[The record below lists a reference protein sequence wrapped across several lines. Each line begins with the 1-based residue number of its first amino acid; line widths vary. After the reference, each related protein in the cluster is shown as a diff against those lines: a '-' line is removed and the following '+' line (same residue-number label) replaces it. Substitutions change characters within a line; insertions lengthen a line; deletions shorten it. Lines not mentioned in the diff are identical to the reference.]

1 MPATANDTQDKVRH
15 LQNTLYL
22 AAKRSPNRRFHA
34 LYDKVHRIDVLE
46 RAWQQVKANQGSPG
60 VDAQTIEAVEAGG
73 VEPFLLTVQAELQ
86 EERYRPQAV
95 RRVWIPKPGKPEKRP
110 LGIATIKDRV
120 VQTAAKLVLEAI
132 YEADFRECSY
142 GFRPKR
148 SAHQAR
154 ERIRKAITAEQCR
167 WVLDADIRSF
177 FDSVNWQIL
186 GALLRRRISD
196 RRMLRLLE
204 AWLRAGILDG
214 TVLTH
219 PTVGTAQGAAISP
232 LKANVYLSVL
242 DRIWEDRFGR
252 WGRLVRY
259 ADDLVILTWRRWQAE
274 RAWKLLSS
282 ILARL
287 KLELAT
293 NKTRLVGLEDT
304 TGGFDFLGYH
314 YRWLPTRRGRG
325 RRFTACWPSQRTMQ
339 AARNRVR
346 ELTPLQKIGL
356 PISVV
361 VQDLNR
367 FLDGWA
373 AYYRYGNST
382 QQFSSLDW
390 YVQNRLCRFIGRKH
404 GKRGIDR
411 GLAVWLDS
419 RTRLGLHRIA
429 GTVRYDSAKAAG
441 ERHRRAV

>member
-1 MPATANDTQDKVRH
+1 MPATANDTRDKVRH

-60 VDAQTIEAVEAGG
+60 VDAQTIEAIEAGG
-73 VEPFLLTVQAELQ
+73 VAPFLAAVQAELR
-86 EERYRPQAV
+86 EDRYRPQAV

-110 LGIATIKDRV
+110 LGIATVKDRV
-120 VQTAAKLVLEAI
+120 VQTAAKLVLDGI
-132 YEADFRECSY
+132 FEADFRECSY

-154 ERIRKAITAEQCR
+154 ERIRKAMTAEQCR

-204 AWLRAGILDG
+204 AWLRAGVLDG
-214 TVLTH
+214 TVLVH

-232 LKANVYLSVL
+232 LMANVYLSVL
-242 DRIWEDRFGR
+242 DRVWEDRFSRLGK
-252 WGRLVRY
+252 LVRY
-259 ADDLVILTWRRWQAE
+259 ADDLVILTWQRWQAE
-274 RAWKLLSS
+274 RAWKLLTS

-287 KLELAT
+287 KLEVAT
-293 NKTRLVGLEDT
+293 DKTRLVELEDST
-304 TGGFDFLGYH
+304 KGFDFLGYH
-314 YRWLPTRRGRG
+314 YRWLPTRRGLGSRYA
-325 RRFTACWPSQRTMQ
+325 ACWPSQRAMQ
-339 AARNRVR
+339 AARDRVR
-346 ELTPLQKIGL
+346 ELTPLQRIGL
-356 PISVV
+356 PISMV

-373 AYYRYGNST
+373 AYYRHGNST
-382 QQFSSLDW
+382 QQLDSLDW
-390 YVQNRLCRFIGRKH
+390 YVNNRLCRFISRKYGR
-404 GKRGIDR
+404 RGIGR
-411 GLAVWLDS
+411 GLAVLLAS
-419 RTRLGLHRIA
+419 RTRLGLHRLG
-429 GTVRYDSAKAAG
+429 GTVVYDSA
-441 ERHRRAV
+441 RATR

>member
-1 MPATANDTQDKVRH
+1 MPATANNTQDKVRR

-34 LYDKVHRIDVLE
+34 LYDKVHRTDVLE

-60 VDAQTIEAVEAGG
+60 VDAQTIEAIEAGG
-73 VEPFLLTVQAELQ
+73 VAPFLAVVQAELH
-86 EERYRPQAV
+86 EGRYRPQAV

-110 LGIATIKDRV
+110 LGIASVKDRV
-120 VQTAAKLVLEAI
+120 VQTAAKLVLEGI
-132 YEADFRECSY
+132 FEADFRECSY

-148 SAHQAR
+148 SAHHAR

-177 FDSVNWQIL
+177 FDSVDWHVL
-186 GALLRRRISD
+186 GVVLRRRISD

-204 AWLRAGILDG
+204 AWLRAGVLDG
-214 TVLTH
+214 TVLVH

-232 LKANVYLSVL
+232 LMANVYLAVL
-242 DRIWEDRFGR
+242 DRIWEDRFSRLGK
-252 WGRLVRY
+252 LVRY
-259 ADDLVILTWRRWQAE
+259 ADDLVILTWQRWQAE
-274 RAWKLLSS
+274 RAWQLLSS

-293 NKTRLVGLEDT
+293 NKTRLVGLEDAT
-304 TGGFDFLGYH
+304 SGFDFLGYH

-325 RRFTACWPSQRTMQ
+325 SRYTACWPSQRAMQ

-346 ELTPLQKIGL
+346 ELTPLQRIGL
-356 PISVV
+356 PISMV

-367 FLDGWA
+367 FLDGWG
-373 AYYRYGNST
+373 AYYRHGNST
-382 QQFSSLDW
+382 QQLNSLDW
-390 YVQNRLCRFIGRKH
+390 YVHNRLCRFISRKYGR
-404 GKRGIDR
+404 RSGIGR
-411 GLAVWLDS
+411 GLAVMLDS
-419 RTRLGLHRIA
+419 TTRLGLHRLV
-429 GTVRYDSAKAAG
+429 GTVAYDPA
-441 ERHRRAV
+441 RAIR

>member
-1 MPATANDTQDKVRH
+1 MPTTANDTRDKVRH

-34 LYDKVHRIDVLE
+34 LYDKVHRIDILE

-60 VDAQTIEAVEAGG
+60 VDAQTIEAIEAGG
-73 VEPFLLTVQAELQ
+73 VAPFLAAVQAELR
-86 EERYRPQAV
+86 EGRYRPQAV

-110 LGIATIKDRV
+110 LGIASVRDRV

-132 YEADFRECSY
+132 FEADFRECSY

-148 SAHQAR
+148 SAHHAR
-154 ERIRKAITAEQCR
+154 ERIRKALTAEQCR

-186 GALLRRRISD
+186 GTLLRRRISD
-196 RRMLRLLE
+196 RRMLQLLE
-204 AWLRAGILDG
+204 AWLRAGVLDG
-214 TVLTH
+214 TVLVH

-232 LKANVYLSVL
+232 LMANVYLSVL
-242 DRIWEDRFGR
+242 DRVWEDRFSRLGK
-252 WGRLVRY
+252 LVRY
-259 ADDLVILTWRRWQAE
+259 ADDLVILTWQRWQAE
-274 RAWKLLSS
+274 RAWKLLSN

-293 NKTRLVGLEDT
+293 NKTRLVGLEDAT
-304 TGGFDFLGYH
+304 SGFDFLGYH

-325 RRFTACWPSQRTMQ
+325 SRYAACWPSQRAMQ
-339 AARNRVR
+339 AARDRVR
-346 ELTPLQKIGL
+346 ELTPLQRIGL
-356 PISVV
+356 PISMV

-373 AYYRYGNST
+373 AYYRHGNST
-382 QQFSSLDW
+382 QQLDSLDW
-390 YVQNRLCRFIGRKH
+390 YVHNRLCRFISRKYGRR
-404 GKRGIDR
+404 RGIGR
-411 GLAVWLDS
+411 GLAVVLAS
-419 RTRLGLHRIA
+419 KTRLGLHRLA
-429 GTVRYDSAKAAG
+429 GTVAYDSATTA
-441 ERHRRAV
+441 R

>member
-1 MPATANDTQDKVRH
+1 MPATANDTQNKVRH

-46 RAWQQVKANQGSPG
+46 RAWQQVEANQGSPG

-86 EERYRPQAV
+86 EERYRPQ
-95 RRVWIPKPGKPEKRP
+95 
-110 LGIATIKDRV
+110 
-120 VQTAAKLVLEAI
+120 
-132 YEADFRECSY
+132 
-142 GFRPKR
+142 R

-232 LKANVYLSVL
+232 LMANVYLSVL
-242 DRIWEDRFGR
+242 
-252 WGRLVRY
+252 
-259 ADDLVILTWRRWQAE
+259 
-274 RAWKLLSS
+274 
-282 ILARL
+282 
-287 KLELAT
+287 
-293 NKTRLVGLEDT
+293 
-304 TGGFDFLGYH
+304 
-314 YRWLPTRRGRG
+314 
-325 RRFTACWPSQRTMQ
+325 
-339 AARNRVR
+339 
-346 ELTPLQKIGL
+346 
-356 PISVV
+356 
-361 VQDLNR
+361 
-367 FLDGWA
+367 
-373 AYYRYGNST
+373 
-382 QQFSSLDW
+382 
-390 YVQNRLCRFIGRKH
+390 
-404 GKRGIDR
+404 
-411 GLAVWLDS
+411 
-419 RTRLGLHRIA
+419 
-429 GTVRYDSAKAAG
+429 
-441 ERHRRAV
+441 

>member
-1 MPATANDTQDKVRH
+1 MPATANDTRDKVRH

-46 RAWQQVKANQGSPG
+46 RAWQQVRANQGSPG
-60 VDAQTIEAVEAGG
+60 IDAQTIEAIEAGG
-73 VEPFLLTVQAELQ
+73 VETFLAAVQTELR

-110 LGIATIKDRV
+110 LGIASVRDRV

-132 YEADFRECSY
+132 FEADFRNCSY

-186 GALLRRRISD
+186 GVLLRRRISD

-204 AWLRAGILDG
+204 AWQRAGVLDG
-214 TVLTH
+214 TVLVHT
-219 PTVGTAQGAAISP
+219 TVGTAQGAAISP
-232 LKANVYLSVL
+232 LMANVYLSVL
-242 DRIWEDRFGR
+242 DRIWEDRFSRLGK
-252 WGRLVRY
+252 LVRY
-259 ADDLVILTWRRWQAE
+259 ADDLVILTWQRWQAE

-293 NKTRLVGLEDT
+293 NKTRMVGLEDPT
-304 TGGFDFLGYH
+304 KGFDFLGYH
-314 YRWLPTRRGRG
+314 YRWLSTRRGRSTH
-325 RRFTACWPSQRTMQ
+325 FTACWPSQKAMQ
-339 AARNRVR
+339 AARDRVR
-346 ELTPLQKIGL
+346 ELTPLQRIGL
-356 PISVV
+356 PISMV

-373 AYYRYGNST
+373 AYYRHGNST
-382 QQFSSLDW
+382 EQLDSLDW
-390 YVQNRLCRFIGRKH
+390 YVHNRVCRFISRKCGRR
-404 GKRGIDR
+404 RGIGR
-411 GLAVWLDS
+411 GLAVMLES
-419 RTRLGLHRIA
+419 TTRLGLHRLG
-429 GTVRYDSAKAAG
+429 GTVAYDSA
-441 ERHRRAV
+441 RATR